1 LIKKLFLI
9 ALISLSFTP
18 VNATTTS
25 SSLLFTPIQQT
36 PKAAYQDQHLLLF
49 GVEGPGVVEIYSIIG
64 NKIKEIKVQELA
76 NFKSYLE
83 LDSGNMYIIRVTVSN
98 QVHTLKLVAH

>member
-76 NFKSYLE
+76 ILNPIWNLIQEICTSFVLLYPTRF
-83 LDSGNMYIIRVTVSN
+83 I
-98 QVHTLKLVAH
+98 H